1 MNKSLEQQLFEQNQR
16 GALCSGLSHEIY
28 QALSAIRASSGLL
41 RQAMDKESP
50 QACGQLGWVFENID
64 QSTLRLSRV
73 AENLQDLLQAER
85 GTLAPR
91 LEALELAGQY
101 SEAMELLQNG
111 ARLYGVD
118 LQWECDLCQPVF
130 LSADSDWAD
139 KILLHLVTNAVLC
152 SERGQT
158 VKAALHLRDQALELT
173 VEDQG
178 PGLPDWVKEHLF
190 EAFVGQYD
198 PMGEGAAAGAGLGL
212 YLVHMYTQ
220 AMGWKLELSS
230 SQQGTKARLRRR
242 SCRQGRRT
250 SPRFEA
256 MRVAGRTPCSE
267 AVFWRSWVYG
277 RPGKSPV
284 MNRKRYKCVMPGKV
298 FPGII
303 FCL

>member
-16 GALCSGLSHEIY
+16 GVLCSGLSHEIY

-91 LEALELAGQY
+91 LEALDLAGQY

-111 ARLYGVD
+111 AQLYGIT
-118 LQWECDLCQPVF
+118 LQWECDLDEPVF

-158 VKAALHLRDQALELT
+158 VKAALHLRDHALELT

-198 PMGEGAAAGAGLGL
+198 PMGENGGAGAGLGL
-212 YLVHMYTQ
+212 YLAHMYAQ
-220 AMGWKLELSS
+220 AMGWKLELSGTEH
-230 SQQGTKARLRRR
+230 GTKACVLMPLSQAQMPVEPAAEPMLRSESRKWQDSAQR
-242 SCRQGRRT
+242 S
-250 SPRFEA
+250 
-256 MRVAGRTPCSE
+256 RVLAELGVWQ
-267 AVFWRSWVYG
+267 A
-277 RPGKSPV
+277 
-284 MNRKRYKCVMPGKV
+284 RK
-298 FPGII
+298 ITEWEQ
-303 FCL
+303 

>member
-64 QSTLRLSRV
+64 QSTLWLSRV

-91 LEALELAGQY
+91 LEALDLAGQY

-230 SQQGTKARLRRR
+230 SQQGTKACVWIPFASAQLQAGPADEPTFR
-242 SCRQGRRT
+242 SDACGWQDSVQR
-250 SPRFEA
+250 S
-256 MRVAGRTPCSE
+256 RVLAELGVWQARKIAGDE
-267 AVFWRSWVYG
+267 QEEV
-277 RPGKSPV
+277 
-284 MNRKRYKCVMPGKV
+284 
-298 FPGII
+298 
-303 FCL
+303 

>member
-91 LEALELAGQY
+91 LESLDLAGQY

-111 ARLYGVD
+111 ARLYGID
-118 LQWECDLCQPVF
+118 LQWKCDLSEPVF

-158 VKAALHLRDQALELT
+158 VKASLHHRDQALELT

-198 PMGEGAAAGAGLGL
+198 PMGESTAAGAGLGL
-212 YLVHMYTQ
+212 YLVHMYSV
-220 AMGWKLELSS
+220 AMGWKLELDSTV
-230 SQQGTKARLRRR
+230 QGTKVRVLMPL
-242 SCRQGRRT
+242 SQGQPPVEPT
-250 SPRFEA
+250 AESMF
-256 MRVAGRTPCSE
+256 CSE
-267 AVFWRSWVYG
+267 SHQWQGSAQRSRVLAELGIWQA
-277 RPGKSPV
+277 
-284 MNRKRYKCVMPGKV
+284 RK
-298 FPGII
+298 IAEWEQ
-303 FCL
+303 

>member
-1 MNKSLEQQLFEQNQR
+1 MNKSLEQQLYEEKQR

-85 GTLAPR
+85 GTLVPR
-91 LEALELAGQY
+91 MESLDLKSQY
-101 SEAMELLQNG
+101 GEAMALLANG
-111 ARLYGVD
+111 AKLYGVS
-118 LQWECDLCQPVF
+118 LEWECGLEKPLF
-130 LSADSDWAD
+130 LPADSDWAD

-152 SERGQT
+152 SERGQV
-158 VKAALHLRDQALELT
+158 VKVSLQPGETSLVLT

-198 PMGEGAAAGAGLGL
+198 PLGEGAAAGAGLGL
-212 YLVHMYTQ
+212 YLAHMYAE
-220 AMGWKLELSS
+220 AMGWTLELSS
-230 SQQGTKARLRRR
+230 SQQGTKACVLIPLAQAETLTGAAAEPVLRSDGRGWQESVQR
-242 SCRQGRRT
+242 S
-250 SPRFEA
+250 
-256 MRVAGRTPCSE
+256 RVLAELGVWQ
-267 AVFWRSWVYG
+267 A
-277 RPGKSPV
+277 
-284 MNRKRYKCVMPGKV
+284 RKITDEEQESR
-298 FPGII
+298 
-303 FCL
+303 

>member
-1 MNKSLEQQLFEQNQR
+1 MNKSLEQQLYEQNQR

-85 GTLAPR
+85 GTLVPR
-91 LEALELAGQY
+91 MEALDLAGQY
-101 SEAMELLQNG
+101 AEAMELMQNG
-111 ARLYGVD
+111 ARLYGIT
-118 LQWECDLCQPVF
+118 LQWECDFEEPVF

-152 SERGQT
+152 SEKGKT
-158 VKAALHLRDQALELT
+158 VKVVLHRTDQALELT

-178 PGLPDWVKEHLF
+178 PGLPEWVKEHLF
-190 EAFVGQYD
+190 EAFVGQYN

-212 YLVHMYTQ
+212 YLVHMYSV
-220 AMGWKLELSS
+220 AMGWQLQLNSDG
-230 SQQGTKARLRRR
+230 QGTRVCVRMPFAKKRL
-242 SCRQGRRT
+242 
-250 SPRFEA
+250 PEA
-256 MRVAGRTPCSE
+256 GTE
-267 AVFWRSWVYG
+267 AVFRSDSRQWQGSAQRSRVLAELG
-277 RPGKSPV
+277 V
-284 MNRKRYKCVMPGKV
+284 WQARK
-298 FPGII
+298 ITEQEQ
-303 FCL
+303 